1 MSAGVETYRFSV
13 EEFNKL
19 GQAGIFDEDDRV
31 ELLDGEIIVMSPIG
45 SEHAAAVLRL
55 NWYFQQRLGQ
65 HLLTSVQSP
74 AVVDEFSEPQ
84 PDLMLL
90 KPKSDFYKAEHPRPE
105 DIILL
110 VEVSDSTLAFDR
122 GRKLP
127 KYAESAVSEVWI
139 VNLQNQTI
147 EQYRAPSAS
156 EYARSQ
162 IFRRGEMITIEKFPE
177 VSFAVEEL
185 IA

>member
-1 MSAGVETYRFSV
+1 
-13 EEFNKL
+13 
-19 GQAGIFDEDDRV
+19 
-31 ELLDGEIIVMSPIG
+31 
-45 SEHAAAVLRL
+45 
-55 NWYFQQRLGQ
+55 
-65 HLLTSVQSP
+65 
-74 AVVDEFSEPQ
+74 
-84 PDLMLL
+84 
-90 KPKSDFYKAEHPRPE
+90 
-105 DIILL
+105 
-110 VEVSDSTLAFDR
+110 
-122 GRKLP
+122 
-127 KYAESAVSEVWI
+127 VWI